1 MIKFFGRR
9 GYISQRDV
17 GMIKRKKTVKEYA
30 KRLKKLA
37 SKHLHCTLDDNEP
50 GYIPPDIKE
59 GTYRWTL
66 YIYSNLYTEDNDEI
80 NSKDREMFI
89 HIAST
94 FQELHLIS
102 WTRDTL
108 VELDGSKVGDILNY
122 LVKRIDSTTSFFE
135 LKTALYAHESVS
147 NSSDR
152 GCVVDPFII
161 KKHPGLEKY
170 VKK

>member
-1 MIKFFGRR
+1 MIR
-9 GYISQRDV
+9 
-17 GMIKRKKTVKEYA
+17 RKKTVKEYA

-37 SKHLHCTLDDNEP
+37 SKHLHCNLDDNDT
-50 GYIPPDIKE
+50 GYIPPDLKE

-108 VELDGSKVGDILNY
+108 IELNGNQRGDILNY
-122 LVKRIDSTTSFFE
+122 LEKRIHGTKSFFE
-135 LKTALYAHESVS
+135 LKTAIYAYESVV
-147 NSSDR
+147 NSSNKW
-152 GCVVDPFII
+152 CVVDPFII
-161 KKHPGLEKY
+161 RKHPGLEKY